1 MEGGSL
7 PPQLYL
13 IPPASS
19 ALFIHPDTH
28 PKHVIYLVHMGI
40 IIPNM
45 IPGSNE
51 EICRNKVFLGGKY
64 SPNFCL
70 SSVEE
75 VGAGRFPVPH
85 QTCSSGVHVCP
96 IRGNQFKTIAKR
108 KWFWCKVA
116 NSSCERY
123 NTIVVDLYMNKN
135 GICGICDNNYAG
147 HL

>member
-1 MEGGSL
+1 
-7 PPQLYL
+7 
-13 IPPASS
+13 
-19 ALFIHPDTH
+19 
-28 PKHVIYLVHMGI
+28 MGI

-123 NTIVVDLYMNKN
+123 NTIVVDLYMVFVVDVIIIMLAIYRVTHTQAVITNLV
-135 GICGICDNNYAG
+135 DNDSSLLSVDTCSYIA
-147 HL
+147 